1 MMRFADLS
9 GGLLG
14 ALTGKKDIA
23 STGLIGLIP
32 GAPKVNGALGLVGA
46 LGGIEKPLHES
57 LGLPGFDSLSGGG
70 LFG

>member
-1 MMRFADLS
+1 MRFADLS
-9 GGLLG
+9 GDLLG

-32 GAPKVNGALGLVGA
+32 GAPNPNGALGLVGSLA
-46 LGGIEKPLHES
+46 GIDEPLHEK
-57 LGLPGFDSLSGGG
+57 LGLPGFGGSG

>member
-23 STGLIGLIP
+23 STGLVGLIP
-32 GAPKVNGALGLVGA
+32 GMPNPNGALGLAGSLA
-46 LGGIEKPLHES
+46 GIDEPLHEK
-57 LGLPGFDSLSGGG
+57 LGLPGFGGSG